1 VLVVQE
7 VHRVRGTAVEEF
19 EATTQQFWK
28 AAAPLGVTPAW
39 FFEVSHGTGPSYC
52 VITGLRV
59 DGWSAWEAY
68 ARAVAYGELSAVTEE
83 LDATRY
89 DSESAVLDILSDVPP
104 AAVEAAS
111 PGLWVQR
118 FLKPDAGG
126 EAAIGQP
133 GLVMRGC
140 VGGAPDGITILSKE
154 TPAAVLDIL
163 TGESDTGGVVGR
175 AESTWVLRP
184 SSWSPLQ

>member
-19 EATTQQFWK
+19 ESGIQQLWK
-28 AAAPLGVTPAW
+28 AAGTFGVEPAW

-52 VITGLRV
+52 VVTGVRLS
-59 DGWSAWEAY
+59 GWTAWESF
-68 ARAVAYGELSAVTEE
+68 ARAVAFGELSQITEE

-89 DSESAVLDILSDVPP
+89 DSESSLLEILSEVPVATP
-104 AAVEAAS
+104 EASA

-118 FLKPDAGG
+118 FVARDGGG
-126 EAAIGQP
+126 EAALGRP
-133 GLVMRGC
+133 GIVMRGC
-140 VGGAPDGITILSKE
+140 LGGKPDGITILTKE
-154 TPAAVLDIL
+154 TPTSVLDIL
-163 TGESDTGGVVGR
+163 TGQPAAERVLAK

-184 SSWSPLQ
+184 SSWSPLH

>member
-1 VLVVQE
+1 MLVVQE
-7 VHRVRGTAVEEF
+7 VHRVRGAAVEEF
-19 EATTQQFWK
+19 ESTTQQFWK
-28 AAAPLGVTPAW
+28 VAAPLGVTPAW

-52 VITGLRV
+52 VITGLRLA
-59 DGWSAWEAY
+59 DWSAWEAY

-89 DSESAVLDILSDVPP
+89 DTESSVLEVLSEVPP
-104 AAVEAAS
+104 AADAAS

-118 FLKPDAGG
+118 FIPSDAGG
-126 EAAIGQP
+126 EEAIGQH

-140 VGGAPDGITILSKE
+140 VGGSPDGITILSKE
-154 TPAAVLDIL
+154 SPAAVLDIL
-163 TGESDTGGVVGR
+163 TGESDTSDVLGK

>member
-1 VLVVQE
+1 
-7 VHRVRGTAVEEF
+7 VEEF
-19 EATTQQFWK
+19 ESTTQQLWK

-52 VITGLRV
+52 VTTGVRLA
-59 DGWSAWEAY
+59 DWSAWEVY

-83 LDATRY
+83 VDATRY
-89 DSESAVLDILSDVPP
+89 DSESSVLEVLSEVPP
-104 AAVEAAS
+104 EGDAAS

-118 FLKPDAGG
+118 LIPSDAGG
-126 EAAIGQP
+126 EAAIGRP
-133 GLVMRGC
+133 GLVLRGG
-140 VGGAPDGITILSKE
+140 VGGSPDAITILSKE
-154 TPAAVLDIL
+154 SPAAVLEIL
-163 TGESDTGGVVGR
+163 TGESDRSDVLGK

>member
-1 VLVVQE
+1 M
-7 VHRVRGTAVEEF
+7 
-19 EATTQQFWK
+19 
-28 AAAPLGVTPAW
+28 
-39 FFEVSHGTGPSYC
+39 
-52 VITGLRV
+52 
-59 DGWSAWEAY
+59 
-68 ARAVAYGELSAVTEE
+68 AYGELSAVTEE

-89 DSESAVLDILSDVPP
+89 DSESSVLDVLSEVPP
-104 AAVEAAS
+104 ASGSAGA

-118 FLKPDAGG
+118 FLASDAGG
-126 EAAIGQP
+126 EAARGQP

-140 VGGAPDGITILSKE
+140 LGGTPDGITLLTKE

-163 TGESDTGGVVGR
+163 TGESDTGGVAGR

>member
-1 VLVVQE
+1 M
-7 VHRVRGTAVEEF
+7 
-19 EATTQQFWK
+19 
-28 AAAPLGVTPAW
+28 
-39 FFEVSHGTGPSYC
+39 
-52 VITGLRV
+52 
-59 DGWSAWEAY
+59 
-68 ARAVAYGELSAVTEE
+68 AYGELSAVTEE

-89 DSESAVLDILSDVPP
+89 DSESSVLDVLSEVPP
-104 AAVEAAS
+104 APGTAAS

-118 FLKPDAGG
+118 FLEAGAGG
-126 EAAIGQP
+126 EAALGQP

-140 VGGAPDGITILSKE
+140 VGGSPDAITLLSKE

-163 TGESDTGGVVGR
+163 TGESATDGVAGR

>member
-7 VHRVRGTAVEEF
+7 VHRVRGAAVEEF
-19 EATTQQFWK
+19 ESATQQFWK

-39 FFEVSHGTGPSYC
+39 FFEVSHGTGPSYS
-52 VITGLRV
+52 VTTGLRLA
-59 DGWSAWEAY
+59 DWSAWEAY

-83 LDATRY
+83 IDATRY
-89 DSESAVLDILSDVPP
+89 DSESSLLEVLSEVPP
-104 AAVEAAS
+104 AGDAS
-111 PGLWVQR
+111 SSGLWVQR
-118 FLKPDAGG
+118 FIPPDAGG
-126 EAAIGQP
+126 EAAVGQS

-140 VGGAPDGITILSKE
+140 MGRWPDAITILSKE
-154 TPAAVLDIL
+154 SPAAVLDIL
-163 TGESDTGGVVGR
+163 TGESDVSDVQGK

>member
-19 EATTQQFWK
+19 ESTTQQFWK
-28 AAAPLGVTPAW
+28 EAAPLGVAPAW

-52 VITGLRV
+52 VITGLRL

-89 DSESAVLDILSDVPP
+89 DSESSVLDLLSEAPP
-104 AAVEAAS
+104 TPETAAS

-118 FLKPDAGG
+118 FLEPDAGA

-140 VGGAPDGITILSKE
+140 LGGSSDGITLLSKE

-163 TGESDTGGVVGR
+163 TGESATGGVTGK
-175 AESTWVLRP
+175 AASTWVLRP